1 MVIGAGVAGLAAI
14 GAANSL
20 GAIVRAF
27 DTRPE
32 VKEQVQSMGAEFL
45 ELDFKEEAGSGDG
58 YAKVMSEA
66 FIKAE
71 MALFARAGERGRY
84 HCHHGVNPG
93 QTGAEAD
100 HPRNGRLHEI
110 GQRGGRSG
118 LAKRRQL

>member
-1 MVIGAGVAGLAAI
+1 
-14 GAANSL
+14 
-20 GAIVRAF
+20 
-27 DTRPE
+27 
-32 VKEQVQSMGAEFL
+32 MGAEFL

-71 MALFARAGERGRY
+71 MALFAAQARGRY